1 HLEPLARAAN
11 ATQGD
16 SARLDVVL
24 VTLANLYHFF
34 SSTPGL
40 VQEAVLAVLASLE
53 QRWAQA
59 DQDIFILAL
68 VLNPYIRTSCFA
80 RNSPFWVGAN
90 ICALAEAAFERF
102 YGVGPGAAFG
112 DELIAYLQ
120 KQGSWSDD
128 RMKLKHLKDQAK
140 KEQREVNLLR
150 IWREWTPISDDD
162 DDVAA
167 PSDLPA
173 TGAGRLAL
181 LAMRILAMVPNS
193 AAVERIFSLYGIIHT
208 PHRNRLSKEKVRKQ
222 TIIRVDTARKFPGRV
237 RRKRKFGDDLDE
249 DEEDDAE

>member
-1 HLEPLARAAN
+1 
-11 ATQGD
+11 
-16 SARLDVVL
+16 
-24 VTLANLYHFF
+24 NLYHFF

-53 QRWAQA
+53 RHWAQA

-80 RNSPFWVGAN
+80 RNSPFRVGAN
-90 ICALAEAAFERF
+90 ICALAEAAFKRF
-102 YGVGPGAAFG
+102 YGVDPGAAFG
-112 DELIAYLQ
+112 DELIAHLQ

-140 KEQREVNLLR
+140 KEQHEVNLLR
-150 IWREWTPISDDD
+150 IWREWTPISGD

-173 TGAGRLAL
+173 TGAGCLAL

-193 AAVERIFSLYGIIHT
+193 AAVECIFSLYRIIHM
-208 PHRNRLSKEKVRKQ
+208 PHRNRLSKEKVHKQ
-222 TIIRVDTARKFPGRV
+222 TIIRVDTAQKFPGCV
-237 RRKRKFGDDLDE
+237 RWKHKFGDDLDE